1 VPHTR
6 PEQPLADISH
16 FSRILLKKF
25 VALASLAT
33 LTLTAAACG
42 VSDSSTSA
50 EVADSPVGS
59 TEPGEAAVATME
71 VVQVAVEDQ
80 GYTCTENLA
89 ILSPAVSVMCLG
101 SGPVAT
107 GYAWETADIANEY
120 GYNDYS
126 CTPESP
132 IGEQRYLKAD
142 NWMIKVASLMS
153 STSENSTEIDA
164 VLSSLQ
170 ASLGGE
176 LNVQPCL
183 PMDEWGN

>member
-1 VPHTR
+1 M
-6 PEQPLADISH
+6 
-16 FSRILLKKF
+16 KKF
-25 VALASLAT
+25 VAIASLTA
-33 LTLTAAACG
+33 LSLAAAACG
-42 VSDSSTSA
+42 GSDSSTSA
-50 EVADSPVGS
+50 EVADSPAGS
-59 TEPGEAAVATME
+59 TEPGEAAAATME
-71 VVQVAVEDQ
+71 IVQAAIEAQ
-80 GYTCTENLA
+80 GYTCTENLV
-89 ILSPAVSVMCLG
+89 ILSPAVSVACLG
-101 SGPVAT
+101 SGPMAT
-107 GYAWETADIANEY
+107 GYAWETANIANEY

-164 VLSSLQ
+164 VLGSLQ